1 MNKIKSICV
10 VVNGAAVP
18 TVSPYDLISDN
29 LTLDEII
36 LNSKARDK
44 KVDSIDG
51 YEIHEVKGMLIGY
64 QYMKDTAGA
73 TE

>member
-18 TVSPYDLISDN
+18 IVSPYDLISDN

-44 KVDSIDG
+44 KVNIIDG